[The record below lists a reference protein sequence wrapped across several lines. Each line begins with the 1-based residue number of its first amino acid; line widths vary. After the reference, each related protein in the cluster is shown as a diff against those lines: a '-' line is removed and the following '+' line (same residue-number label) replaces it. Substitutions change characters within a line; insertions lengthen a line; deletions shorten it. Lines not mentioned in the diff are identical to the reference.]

1 MQIKHVQTDITHIDT
16 ECNSSSFT
24 SMAEFLSVLMK
35 LNCIHAQ
42 IVPPAGALLTSPR
55 LNFVFL
61 NLVYLNLKGD
71 KIMVVRESDI
81 TVSPL

>member
-1 MQIKHVQTDITHIDT
+1 
-16 ECNSSSFT
+16 
-24 SMAEFLSVLMK
+24 MK
-35 LNCIHAQ
+35 LNYIHAQ